1 MWEQLNGACLIKCS
15 GLRRIC
21 VGRRGL
27 GVWGGL
33 AIGRRLLLCGVL
45 LSVVHLLL
53 MGIVRRIECRR
64 YRIAEGGR
72 RALAVIDHHDRRILR
87 GGQIRAAAT
96 QHEPR

>member
-1 MWEQLNGACLIKCS
+1 MWEQLNGACLVKCR

-27 GVWGGL
+27 GVRSRL

-53 MGIVRRIECRR
+53 MGIVRGIECRR
-64 YRIAEGGR
+64 CLQHRIAEGGR
-72 RALAVIDHHDRRILR
+72 RALAVI
-87 GGQIRAAAT
+87 
-96 QHEPR
+96 EFSPYS